1 MTDSRAANKTACDL
15 IERAAEVLQSTLST
29 PLQSTVEDPL
39 NSPAEDPVARHRRLH
54 RPGIPSKIEADPA
67 LRAFIVS
74 RIDSMTFDAL
84 VDAIAEAFPPERRV
98 RRSSLHRWWQTHCK
112 PGTASTGNYHL

>member
-1 MTDSRAANKTACDL
+1 MDKSAIEEARDL
-15 IERAAEVLQSTLST
+15 IGRAAEVLEAALST
-29 PLQSTVEDPL
+29 DVQSPVEARL

-67 LRAFIVS
+67 LRAFILA
-74 RIDSMTFDAL
+74 RIEAMTFDAL
-84 VDAIAEAFPPERRV
+84 VQAIADAFPPERRV

-112 PGTASTGNYHL
+112 RVTASTGKS